1 MNDENKVVEVIEQ
14 AEEVVVEII
23 KAPFKIAS
31 DLFEW
36 AIWHDKN
43 SW

>member
-1 MNDENKVVEVIEQ
+1 MKEEINPVEIVEK

-31 DLFEW
+31 DIFSW
-36 AIWHDKN
+36 AIGDE
-43 SW
+43 